1 MKDNIGRSWNSTDGK
16 KTIHELVY
24 EPEGPRY
31 IAGTRGPG
39 RGGDLIPPEELEQW
53 IKVDESW
60 YQFHAALDH
69 EQKHKEYEKQEAL
82 EQVEREDTDGYADQ
96 FPPMKRG
103 KIIKAL
109 NKELRY
115 QGKRM
120 TVKELVRMKRADGW
134 FANGDYIEHRDG
146 TCLRSRDIT
155 TKYAVYYMAHLVHQ
169 AHLDNLD

>member
-1 MKDNIGRSWNSTDGK
+1 M
-16 KTIHELVY
+16 
-24 EPEGPRY
+24 
-31 IAGTRGPG
+31 GPG

-53 IKVDESW
+53 IKVDKSW
-60 YQFHAALDH
+60 YQSALDQ
-69 EQKHKEYEKQEAL
+69 EQKHKEYEKQEVL
-82 EQVEREDTDGYADQ
+82 KRQELEDTDGYADQ

-134 FANGDYIEHRDG
+134 YANGENIEHPDG
-146 TCLRSRDIT
+146 TFLKARDIT
-155 TKYAVYYMAHLVHQ
+155 TKYAVYYMAHLVQQSHREKMQ
-169 AHLDNLD
+169 NAQT